1 MSKDTTYKK
10 LRENLAVIIFVVS
23 FIVGWTWVQARL
35 SAVEVLARENKDTLV
50 IVNEI
55 KVDIAVIQK
64 DIEFIKERLKD
75 SD

>member
-1 MSKDTTYKK
+1 MSKDNTFKK
-10 LRENLAVIIFVVS
+10 LRDNISVICFAVS

-75 SD
+75 SH